1 MRLLS
6 NSDYQVTL
14 TDWINR
20 LTNGE
25 VVSNPITDWAGETGR
40 SRSLRSLRDFLQSEN
55 GDMPPFFNHYPTK
68 ESDNYRGLFNDTTIE
83 EIREADANVRASISF
98 HSRDIIVM
106 FGARPT
112 LLYPNPQRRNYLASV
127 CPYVDLYWLQKDIC
141 GFVVWWPDTGLLNHT
156 HMACQAL
163 LKQIW
168 QLAAH
173 KLHVLVCKLDE
184 VAANAV
190 GVEPKEAYNIL
201 DWLKDHPTSL
211 QLDELLKELTIMWT
225 KKESVATARSGTV
238 TPFQAMDENYQALEL
253 YRLGKKE
260 RDNLMAFWMK
270 NYIDSG
276 LFIPFPHESNEEQWV
291 RWWRQIN
298 MEKMLRG
305 NDSRSI
311 WLTCCWCGQLTK
323 KVLQQGKVNFGTVKD
338 GCPNKMSHSV
348 GWSVVQGKYDDIFPD
363 SNLFLLFF
371 ESLPSSIVIN
381 HWQLSVEFIDF
392 LSENQWHV
400 QAKFLHD
407 KYKEI
412 FPSIRRFASDTA
424 TKGLSTSL
432 ILGLTNAMEK
442 LGKLN
447 PPKDVKIF
455 KRNTRKEK
463 KRGKKNTGKTKTLFA
478 IRVAVE
484 NTEKLIDL
492 EDFSY
497 KGYGKTFGISP
508 RPIWP
513 DNYPVDQSAIA
524 STSRHNVSNE

>member
-1 MRLLS
+1 
-6 NSDYQVTL
+6 
-14 TDWINR
+14 
-20 LTNGE
+20 
-25 VVSNPITDWAGETGR
+25 
-40 SRSLRSLRDFLQSEN
+40 
-55 GDMPPFFNHYPTK
+55 
-68 ESDNYRGLFNDTTIE
+68 
-83 EIREADANVRASISF
+83 
-98 HSRDIIVM
+98 
-106 FGARPT
+106 
-112 LLYPNPQRRNYLASV
+112 
-127 CPYVDLYWLQKDIC
+127 
-141 GFVVWWPDTGLLNHT
+141 
-156 HMACQAL
+156 
-163 LKQIW
+163 
-168 QLAAH
+168 
-173 KLHVLVCKLDE
+173 
-184 VAANAV
+184 
-190 GVEPKEAYNIL
+190 
-201 DWLKDHPTSL
+201 
-211 QLDELLKELTIMWT
+211 MWT
-225 KKESVATARSGTV
+225 KKESVATARTGIV
-238 TPFQAMDENYQALEL
+238 TQFQYMMPDIQVPVESLPDVPDLCLVSQSITKAALPSLSLAEVTKTWSVGSVVRLTNKAHETIPNFQAMDEKYQALEM

-260 RDNLMAFWMK
+260 RDNLMGFWMK

-298 MEKMLRG
+298 MEKMLRS

-323 KVLQQGKVNFGTVKD
+323 KVLQQGKVNLGTVKD

-348 GWSVVQGKYDDIFPD
+348 GWSVVQGKHDDIFPD

-381 HWQLSVEFIDF
+381 HWQLSVDFVDF
-392 LSENQWHV
+392 LGENQWHV
-400 QAKFLHD
+400 QAKVLHD

-412 FPSIRRFASDTA
+412 FPSIRRFTSDTA

-432 ILGLTNAMEK
+432 IQGLTNAMEK

-455 KRNTRKEK
+455 KRNTRKEE

-484 NTEKLIDL
+484 NTETLMDL

-497 KGYGKTFGISP
+497 RDYGKTFGIS
-508 RPIWP
+508 RKPIWP
-513 DNYPVDQSAIA
+513 GYYRVDQSTIA